1 MPARKSKRRAPQK
14 KFSTKM
20 KQAPVKT
27 LKQEFNK
34 MGVIGKAATVGLV
47 AGAVT
52 PQAAQE
58 LNNLPVAGRFF
69 RIFTS
74 YGQQIAARLR

>member
-1 MPARKSKRRAPQK
+1 MPVRKAKRRAPQK
-14 KFSTKM
+14 KFSTKL

-34 MGVIGKAATVGLV
+34 MSIIGKGATIGLI

-52 PQAAQE
+52 PAAAQE
-58 LNNLPVAGRFF
+58 LNRLPVAGRFF

-74 YGQQIAARLR
+74 YGQQIASRLR

>member
-1 MPARKSKRRAPQK
+1 MPARKAKRRAPTK

-34 MGVIGKAATVGLV
+34 MGVVGKAATIGLV
-47 AGAVT
+47 AGALT
-52 PQAAQE
+52 PAASQE

-69 RIFTS
+69 RIFIS
-74 YGQQIAARLR
+74 YGQQIASRLR

>member
-1 MPARKSKRRAPQK
+1 MPVKKARRAPQK
-14 KFSTKM
+14 KFSTKL

-27 LKQEFNK
+27 LRQEFNK
-34 MGVIGKAATVGLV
+34 MSIIGKGATIGLI

-58 LNNLPVAGRFF
+58 LDRVPFAGRFF

-74 YGQQIAARLR
+74 YGRQIANRFK

>member
-1 MPARKSKRRAPQK
+1 MPVKKTRKAPQK

-27 LKQEFNK
+27 LRQEFNK
-34 MGVIGKAATVGLV
+34 MGIIGKGATIGLI

-52 PQAAQE
+52 PAAAQE
-58 LNNLPVAGRFF
+58 LDRIPVAGRFF

-74 YGQQIAARLR
+74 YGQQIARRLR

>member
-1 MPARKSKRRAPQK
+1 MPARKAKRRAPQK

-20 KQAPVKT
+20 KQAPVKP

-34 MGVIGKAATVGLV
+34 MGIVGKGATIALI

-52 PQAAQE
+52 PAAAQE

-74 YGQQIAARLR
+74 YGQQLASRLR